1 MYDFHLDYEKIDCKI
16 VEFAGNPDFNIMWF
30 IKDVPG
36 RGKKIGSRI
45 NYSGSAALH
54 LIIINS

>member
-36 RGKKIGSRI
+36 RGKKSDPE
-45 NYSGSAALH
+45 
-54 LIIINS
+54 